1 MGARVQHW
9 WDGDASWFSGRVLK
23 YSAATQQHLVQ
34 YDVDGEEEWLTV
46 ENEPLLY
53 SEQVAWAQV
62 KGHSLWPCIQ
72 WSWTLPAV
80 GAGGFTLPAGVQ
92 KAQEAHSASAA
103 ANAGASIKRKNGGSS
118 SSSGGKKAAGGG
130 QRYCMFFGNDDIAW
144 CADGSVYPWASDA
157 SAVVKRRTAVAAHHN
172 ATSSS
177 AAAANTPVGKLAR
190 AVDLAAAEADA
201 ASRCRAIEMAAER
214 KLVRAQLIGVLVSE
228 YYEAPA

>member
-1 MGARVQHW
+1 VAVDWSSAGGRLVGARVQHW

-23 YSAATQQHLVQ
+23 YSAATQQHLMQ
-34 YDVDGEEEWLTV
+34 YDVDGEEEWLKV
-46 ENEPLLY
+46 EDEPLLY

-72 WSWTLPAV
+72 WSWTLPAI

-103 ANAGASIKRKNGGSS
+103 ANAGVVTKKKNGSGGSS
-118 SSSGGKKAAGGG
+118 SGGGKKAVSGG

-144 CADGSVYPWASDA
+144 CSDSSVYPWASEA
-157 SAVVKRRTAVAAHHN
+157 SIVVKRRAAAANHN
-172 ATSSS
+172 AANSS

-190 AVDLAAAEADA
+190 AVDLASAEADA
-201 ASRCRAIEMAAER
+201 ASRCRATEMAAER
-214 KLVRAQLIGVLVSE
+214 KLVSV
-228 YYEAPA
+228 